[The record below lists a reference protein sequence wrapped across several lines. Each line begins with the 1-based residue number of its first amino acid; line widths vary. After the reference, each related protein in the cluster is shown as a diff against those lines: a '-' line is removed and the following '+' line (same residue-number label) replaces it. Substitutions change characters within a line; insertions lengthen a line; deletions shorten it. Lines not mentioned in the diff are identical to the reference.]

1 LTGIYT
7 AVVFLSAVGAAL
19 LLLVAWNHRGAS
31 RGPRIRVRRLP
42 KIGGDAA
49 EKAGSTITVAGRTYN
64 VVDREK
70 GTAPRSAPCPWCL
83 RSVDATDPD
92 AVVCRNPQCRRA
104 AHRRCNK
111 ENEGCGGVCGVL
123 G

>member
-7 AVVFLSAVGAAL
+7 AVVFLAAVGVAL
-19 LLLVAWNHRGAS
+19 LLLAAWNRRRAS
-31 RGPRIRVRRLP
+31 RGPRIRARRLP
-42 KIGGDAA
+42 KIGGGAA

-64 VVDREK
+64 VVNREE
-70 GTAPRSAPCPWCL
+70 GTAPRSAPCPWCQ
-83 RSVDATDPD
+83 RSDDAADPD
-92 AVVCRNPQCRRA
+92 AVVCHHRQCRRA

-111 ENEGCGGVCGVL
+111 ENDGCGGVCGVL